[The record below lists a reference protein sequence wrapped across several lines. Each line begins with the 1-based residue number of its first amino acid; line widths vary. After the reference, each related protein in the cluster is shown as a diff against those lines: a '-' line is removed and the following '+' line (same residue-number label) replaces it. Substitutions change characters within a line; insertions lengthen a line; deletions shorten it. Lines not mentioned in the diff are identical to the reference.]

1 MRLHYNFE
9 SNSINMTKAKTL
21 LQSNFLYLIGAVI
34 GAISGFLYWKHVGCI
49 SGTCSITSSPVNST
63 LYFALMGTLVFG
75 SFKKEKKHVK

>member
-1 MRLHYNFE
+1 MHLRYNFE
-9 SNSINMTKAKTL
+9 SNSIYMTKAKAL

-34 GAISGFLYWKHVGCI
+34 GAVSGFLYWKYVGCI

-75 SFKKEKKHVK
+75 LFKKEKKHVK

>member
-1 MRLHYNFE
+1 MHLRYNFE
-9 SNSINMTKAKTL
+9 SNSIHMTKAKAL

-34 GAISGFLYWKHVGCI
+34 GAVSGFLYWKYVGCI

-75 SFKKEKKHVK
+75 LFKKEKKHVK

>member
-1 MRLHYNFE
+1 MHLRYNFE
-9 SNSINMTKAKTL
+9 SNSINMTKAKAL

-34 GAISGFLYWKHVGCI
+34 GAVSGFLYWKYVGCI

-75 SFKKEKKHVK
+75 LFKKEKKHVK